1 MSDRRF
7 GSKKTVFDLFK
18 SYGGFVRYN
27 RVNGNL
33 ALSRAFGDF
42 EFKNYGMG
50 FFSRQS
56 PNPLQNPVIA
66 KPTISIVP
74 KNSEK
79 DQLLLLGSDGIFD
92 VFENSEDLAHYAL
105 NRFQVF
111 FYSL

>member
-1 MSDRRF
+1 
-7 GSKKTVFDLFK
+7 
-18 SYGGFVRYN
+18 
-27 RVNGNL
+27 
-33 ALSRAFGDF
+33 
-42 EFKNYGMG
+42 MG

-111 FYSL
+111 FSNDKDDKNFLALIFLSFVQKF

>member
-1 MSDRRF
+1 
-7 GSKKTVFDLFK
+7 
-18 SYGGFVRYN
+18 
-27 RVNGNL
+27 
-33 ALSRAFGDF
+33 
-42 EFKNYGMG
+42 MG

-111 FYSL
+111 FPNYKLDKNFLTLIFLAFIGKFLFYLRN

>member
-1 MSDRRF
+1 
-7 GSKKTVFDLFK
+7 
-18 SYGGFVRYN
+18 
-27 RVNGNL
+27 
-33 ALSRAFGDF
+33 
-42 EFKNYGMG
+42 MG

>member
-1 MSDRRF
+1 
-7 GSKKTVFDLFK
+7 
-18 SYGGFVRYN
+18 
-27 RVNGNL
+27 
-33 ALSRAFGDF
+33 
-42 EFKNYGMG
+42 MG

-111 FYSL
+111 FIWFMKLNYLLIENFVLDIIFSRYPKYDLIQLLK